1 MHEDLATLF
10 SRNLSL
16 HHNPYQAP
24 KPVEEPITYSITQHY
39 HHSAH
44 VATPQ
49 PSRSSS
55 QPSQTEVQSAESVLA
70 NHGVDVSTL
79 FPSQVELFKTADT
92 NQQLR
97 LIELWRISPPN
108 YGGHALA
115 QDLGTWPS
123 TTFQQE
129 EAMAKVRYERQQ
141 LLDEHIHPQS
151 EASSGDAMETSG
163 TITPIQGGDGR
174 WSGYS
179 EPYMESGYAALAQR
193 EYELSAREP
202 SKDVYS
208 HFGSSMGGRSYV
220 PAADPVYKTI
230 GDIHKYPNTEEME
243 NQYGSFAQQSF
254 HGHVYG
260 AAVGDGGMD
269 EEML

>member
-1 MHEDLATLF
+1 MHDSDLATLF

-44 VATPQ
+44 IAAQ
-49 PSRSSS
+49 SSRSSS
-55 QPSQTEVQSAESVLA
+55 QPSETEVQNVESVLA

-79 FPSQVELFKTADT
+79 FPSQIELFKTAET
-92 NQQLR
+92 EQQLR

-123 TTFQQE
+123 TNFEQE
-129 EAMAKVRYERQQ
+129 EAMAKLRYERQQ
-141 LLDEHIHPQS
+141 LLEKHQQ
-151 EASSGDAMETSG
+151 AQTNDAMETSG
-163 TITPIQGGDGR
+163 SLTSIQGGDGR

-179 EPYMESGYAALAQR
+179 EPYMESGYEALARR
-193 EYELSAREP
+193 EYELSAQAP
-202 SKDVYS
+202 SKDVYN
-208 HFGSSMGGRSYV
+208 HFGSSMGGRSYA
-220 PAADPVYKTI
+220 PATDPVYKSI
-230 GDIHKYPNTEEME
+230 GDIHKYPDTAEAME
-243 NQYGSFAQQSF
+243 NQYGAFAEQRY
-254 HGHVYG
+254 HGYVVG
-260 AAVGDGGMD
+260 AAFGDKED
-269 EEML
+269 EDML